1 MEVHNETTKSSIAFS
16 VQRLPMEARN
26 WVCSFSTFCTDFAIP
41 IAKATIVNVFLTY
54 YYRTLGKSLL
64 WYFSLMVFCPW
75 CTVGSMLVN
84 VQAWIVRCPIFHS
97 TEQRMLTTWW
107 TCAIFC
113 PNVQLILRK
122 RKKKLVVSVGSHPN
136 IGSLSG
142 SSVAKHLRAWC
153 SGYFRLLTDLFFK
166 FGLALDWCLHM
177 SPSKPDVTLLNCC
190 RATSKIWL
198 YFARRN
204 LAIVLLDLMWLVWHA
219 RNLPEGPDVDPPSH
233 EHLET
238 WPWPG

>member
-1 MEVHNETTKSSIAFS
+1 
-16 VQRLPMEARN
+16 MEARN

-142 SSVAKHLRAWC
+142 SSVAKHLRAM
-153 SGYFRLLTDLFFK
+153 FRLLSPPHRLVLQIWP
-166 FGLALDWCLHM
+166 GLGLVLAHVTFQTGCD
-177 SPSKPDVTLLNCC
+177 SPQLLPRHEQNLTLL
-190 RATSKIWL
+190 RQT
-198 YFARRN
+198 
-204 LAIVLLDLMWLVWHA
+204 
-219 RNLPEGPDVDPPSH
+219 
-233 EHLET
+233 
-238 WPWPG
+238 